1 MGEIMTRKINH
12 IGIAVNNIDE
22 FMALYRDVL
31 GLKYAGEEIV
41 EDQKV
46 KVAFFDIGESRI
58 ELLEPT
64 SPESPIAKFI
74 EKRGEG
80 MHHLAVSSDNVEAE
94 LEEMKKKGV
103 KLVDEVPRRGA
114 HGTKIA
120 FIHPKETKILL
131 ELTEEKH

>member
-1 MGEIMTRKINH
+1 MTRKINH
-12 IGIAVNNIDE
+12 IGIAVNNIQE
-22 FMALYRDVL
+22 FMKLYRDVL
-31 GLKYAGEEIV
+31 GLKFAGEEVV

-80 MHHLAVSSDNVEAE
+80 MHHLAVSSDNVEAD

>member
-1 MGEIMTRKINH
+1 MTRKINH
-12 IGIAVNNIDE
+12 IGIAVNSIQE
-22 FMALYRDVL
+22 FMTLYRDVL
-31 GLKYAGEEIV
+31 GLEFAGEEVV

-80 MHHLAVSSDNVEAE
+80 MHHLAVSSDNVEKD
-94 LEEMKKKGV
+94 LEIMKQKGI

>member
-1 MGEIMTRKINH
+1 MARKINH
-12 IGIAVNNIDE
+12 IGIAVNNIQE
-22 FMALYRDVL
+22 FMTLYRDVL
-31 GLKYAGEEIV
+31 GLKFAGEEVV

>member
-1 MGEIMTRKINH
+1 MTRKINH

>member
-1 MGEIMTRKINH
+1 MTRKINH
-12 IGIAVNNIDE
+12 IGIAVNSIQD
-22 FMALYRDVL
+22 FITLYRDVL
-31 GLKYAGEEIV
+31 GLEYSGEEVV

-64 SPESPIAKFI
+64 APDSPVAKFI

-80 MHHLAVSSDNVEAE
+80 MHHISVSSDDIEKD
-94 LEEMKKKGV
+94 LKEMKEKGIR
-103 KLVDEVPRRGA
+103 LIDEVPRNGA

-120 FIHPKETKILL
+120 FIHPKETKVLL

>member
-1 MGEIMTRKINH
+1 MKRKINH
-12 IGIAVNNIDE
+12 IGIAVNNIEE
-22 FMALYRDVL
+22 FITLYRDVL
-31 GLKYAGEEIV
+31 GLQYAGEEVV

-58 ELLEPT
+58 ELLQPT
-64 SPESPIAKFI
+64 SPDSPVAKFI

-80 MHHLAVSSDNVEAE
+80 MHHLAVSSENVEAD
-94 LEEMKKKGV
+94 LEEMKKKGI

>member
-1 MGEIMTRKINH
+1 MKRKINH
-12 IGIAVNNIDE
+12 IGIAVNNIEE
-22 FMALYRDVL
+22 FVTLYRDVL
-31 GLKYAGEEIV
+31 GLKYSGEEVV

-58 ELLEPT
+58 ELLQPT
-64 SPESPIAKFI
+64 SPDSPVAKFI

-80 MHHLAVSSDNVEAE
+80 MHHLAVSSENVEADIE
-94 LEEMKKKGV
+94 KMKKKGI
-103 KLVDEVPRRGA
+103 KLIDEVPRRGA